1 MYIFGPEMQKAS
13 SRSLSISLPNEPYKT
28 PVVTSE
34 VKDSVNITA
43 NRGKPGPSKHQMG
56 LSITSTRQQ
65 PKSKDANNARKR
77 A

>member
-1 MYIFGPEMQKAS
+1 MYIFGPEMQNVS
-13 SRSLSISLPNEPYKT
+13 PHGLSISLPNEPYKT
-28 PVVTSE
+28 PVVLSQ

-65 PKSKDANNARKR
+65 PKSNNANNARKR
-77 A
+77 T